1 MSTLAETVRS
11 GALATE
17 ERIERVVGVMLA
29 QPQADC
35 SVAHF
40 FGPGVYI
47 RQVALKAGTFA
58 IGHRQ
63 KAEHVNVMLSGVVA
77 LVTEDG
83 VKELRAPLVYVG
95 KPGRKVGYILE
106 DCVWLNVYATNETNI
121 ETLES
126 TFLEKSATSQEAEQV
141 MWETSVGTR
150 QVDRDDFNEM
160 LREVGIDAETVRAQS
175 ENENDQCSMPLEY
188 ASRFVVRSSP
198 IEGRGTFLSEPAK
211 AGEYIAPARLGG
223 RRTTAGRFV
232 NHAALPNARFVLDD
246 HGDVHL
252 YAVRDIAGCVGGS
265 AGNEVTVNYREA
277 LKLSGI
283 AAMEKESS

>member
-1 MSTLAETVRS
+1 MTTLAEAVRS

-17 ERIERVVGVMLA
+17 ERIERVAGVMLA

-35 SVAHF
+35 PVAHF
-40 FGPGVYI
+40 FAPGVYI
-47 RQVALKAGTFA
+47 RQVSMKAGTFA

-63 KAEHVNVMLSGVVA
+63 KMEHVNVMLTGAVA

-106 DCVWLNVYATNETNI
+106 DCVWLNVYATSETDI
-121 ETLES
+121 EKLEA

-150 QVDRDDFNEM
+150 QVDRDDFDAM
-160 LREVGIDAETVRAQS
+160 LREVGIEAETARAQS
-175 ENENDQCSMPLEY
+175 ENEDDQCAMPPEC
-188 ASRFVVRSSP
+188 ASRFVVRRSP
-198 IEGRGTFLSEPAK
+198 IEGRGAFLSEPAK
-211 AGEYIAPARLGG
+211 AGEYIAPARLDGK
-223 RRTTAGRFV
+223 RTPAGRFV
-232 NHAALPNARFVLDD
+232 NHAALPNARFALDD
-246 HGDVHL
+246 RGDVHL
-252 YAVRDIAGCVGGS
+252 YAVRDIAGCMGGS
-265 AGNEVTVNYREA
+265 VGDEVTVDYREA

-283 AAMEKESS
+283 AAMEKGS